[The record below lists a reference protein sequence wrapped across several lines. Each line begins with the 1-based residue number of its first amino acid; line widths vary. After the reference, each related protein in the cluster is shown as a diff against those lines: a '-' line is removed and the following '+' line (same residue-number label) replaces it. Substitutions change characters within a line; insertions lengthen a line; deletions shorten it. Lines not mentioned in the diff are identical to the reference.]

1 MKRLLCLFLV
11 VIMALTAFA
20 GCKKESP
27 NTPGTSDTDE
37 ETHTDTNGSENEEP
51 KKSWKDLPKEKFNGE
66 EYNILGRKH
75 TPWGSDDLYA
85 TDTKTDL
92 SAAVFAR
99 NSAVEL
105 RYGIIINVNMYDGPV
120 NIVTAMDLADTS
132 DYDLYDV
139 TLGQW
144 GRDLSTGCFQDLT
157 KSDVLDLSDSW
168 WDQRFIEN
176 LTIYDQL
183 YGVLSDAT
191 YVDKMA
197 TWATIFNKDM
207 VLAHNLDVDIYKLV
221 EDGEWTFAKVL
232 ELAKRVNLDANE
244 DGVMEI
250 GGKDIYGIGGELAN
264 LDFLIQASGMPYAYY
279 QDDKI
284 VYSLV
289 DRVLDFDGVFNAVYD
304 LVADST
310 LTYMADAHTAGWS
323 GGRKLFQQ
331 QQMLFYISGVLN
343 LPVYFRGYEHDYGV
357 VPMPKY
363 TKEQTRY
370 YNPVTTY
377 NCPTLCVPRNA
388 ENTRMSMMILQALSC
403 RGEETLIPVFYDNV
417 LKYQASRDPQ
427 TWAMMD
433 MIFEDRIFDLA
444 TIHNF
449 GKLAGNVTSEI
460 PKLVLEKR
468 PGDFVS
474 TVRANEGLATDAID
488 KLMKFY
494 DSHYKPE

>member
-11 VIMALTAFA
+11 VIMALTVFA

-37 ETHTDTNGSENEEP
+37 ETHTDTNGSETEEP

-207 VLAHNLDVDIYKLV
+207 VL
-221 EDGEWTFAKVL
+221 
-232 ELAKRVNLDANE
+232 ELAKRVNLDAND

-289 DRVLDFDGVFNAVYD
+289 DRVLEFDGVFNAVYD

>member
-1 MKRLLCLFLV
+1 MSWTCPTAGGISALF
-11 VIMALTAFA
+11 
-20 GCKKESP
+20 
-27 NTPGTSDTDE
+27 
-37 ETHTDTNGSENEEP
+37 
-51 KKSWKDLPKEKFNGE
+51 
-66 EYNILGRKH
+66 
-75 TPWGSDDLYA
+75 
-85 TDTKTDL
+85 
-92 SAAVFAR
+92 
-99 NSAVEL
+99 
-105 RYGIIINVNMYDGPV
+105 
-120 NIVTAMDLADTS
+120 
-132 DYDLYDV
+132 
-139 TLGQW
+139 
-144 GRDLSTGCFQDLT
+144 
-157 KSDVLDLSDSW
+157 
-168 WDQRFIEN
+168 EN

-207 VLAHNLDVDIYKLV
+207 VLAHNLNVDIYKLV

-323 GGRKLFQQ
+323 GGRKLFEQ

>member
-1 MKRLLCLFLV
+1 MMKRLLCLLV
-11 VIMALTAFA
+11 IAVMVLSVFA
-20 GCKKESP
+20 GCKKDGPE
-27 NTPGTSDTDE
+27 TPGTSGE
-37 ETHTDTNGSENEEP
+37 SENTTEPVTNEPEVP
-51 KKSWKDLPKEKFNGE
+51 KKTWNDLPKTKFDGE
-66 EYNILGRKH
+66 EYYILGRQH
-75 TPWGSDDLYA
+75 TPWGSFDLHA
-85 TDTKTDL
+85 ADTSTEL

-99 NSAVEL
+99 NSMVEA
-105 RYGIIINVNMYDGPV
+105 RHGITINVNMYNGSV
-120 NIVTAMDLADTS
+120 NIMRMMDLADTS
-132 DYDLYDV
+132 DYALYDI
-139 TLGQW
+139 TLGEW
-144 GRDLSTGCFQDLT
+144 GRDLGTGCFQDLT
-157 KSDVLDLSDSW
+157 RAQQLDLSDSW

-323 GGRKLFQQ
+323 GGRKLFEQ